1 MQKFPKIFKIH
12 HIHVHIHVE
21 CNIII
26 TILIMLQLTGYILAV
41 VDSSNNDKC

>member
-1 MQKFPKIFKIH
+1 MQKFQKIFKIH
-12 HIHVHIHVE
+12 HIHIHVHVE
-21 CNIII
+21 RNIII